1 MNPSQLARYEAGEEV
16 DLGYELSGA
25 GRFRINVCQQRSN
38 PRMVC
43 RHIPDLIRSV
53 KELML
58 PPTVE
63 HKIATAQRGLILVTG
78 ATGSGKSTTLA
89 SLIDFIAR
97 NRSCHILTIEDPI
110 EFVFRDRKSVVTQRE
125 VALDTRSFAH
135 ALKYALRQDPDVIL
149 VGEMRDEE
157 TVAMALNA
165 AETGHLVL
173 STLHTVDATET
184 INRVLGMVSEGMQ
197 QAVRAQLASVLV
209 GIISQRLVKKGDGKS
224 RVPAVE
230 VLINNVRVKEMIT
243 DPARTPEISRV
254 IEESNSSGMQS
265 FDQSLMWLF
274 EKKQIT
280 KEEALTHCTNVRDF
294 QLRLSGIVGGGD
306 WGNQE
311 GLKEEVDRKTQVKE
325 MLRDEAA
332 NSSIEIEYGDM
343 MTDPK
348 LAAKTE
354 KK

>member
-1 MNPSQLARYEAGEEV
+1 MNPTQLARYEAGEEV

-43 RHIPDLIRSV
+43 RHIPDLIRSM

-58 PPTVE
+58 PPMVE
-63 HKIATAQRGLILVTG
+63 SKIATAQRGLILVTG

-97 NRSCHILTIEDPI
+97 TRSCHILTIEDPI

-157 TVAMALNA
+157 TVMMALNA

-184 INRVLGMVSEGMQ
+184 INRVLGMVTEGMQ
-197 QAVRAQLASVLV
+197 QAVRSQLASVLI
-209 GIISQRLVKKGDGKS
+209 GIVSQRLVKKGDGKS
-224 RVPAVE
+224 RVPACE
-230 VLINNVRVKEMIT
+230 VLLNNVRVKEMIS
-243 DPARTPEISRV
+243 DPARTQELARV
-254 IEESNSSGMQS
+254 IEESNSFGMQS

-274 EKKQIT
+274 EKKHIT

-311 GLKEEVDRKTQVKE
+311 GIIDEVDRKTQVKE
-325 MLRDEAA
+325 MLNDDAA
-332 NSSIEIEYGDM
+332 NNSIEIEYGDM

-348 LAAKTE
+348 LAGNNQ

>member
-1 MNPSQLARYEAGEEV
+1 MNPTQLARYEAGEEV

-43 RHIPDLIRSV
+43 RHIPDLIRSM

-58 PPTVE
+58 PPMVE
-63 HKIATAQRGLILVTG
+63 TKIATAQRGLILVTG

-97 NRSCHILTIEDPI
+97 TRSCHILTIEDPI

-157 TVAMALNA
+157 TVMMALNA

-184 INRVLGMVSEGMQ
+184 INRVLGMVTEGMQ
-197 QAVRAQLASVLV
+197 QAVRSQLASVLI
-209 GIISQRLVKKGDGKS
+209 GIVSQRLVKKGDGKS
-224 RVPAVE
+224 RVPACE
-230 VLINNVRVKEMIT
+230 VLLNNVRVKEMIS
-243 DPARTPEISRV
+243 DPARTQELARV
-254 IEESNSSGMQS
+254 IEESNSVGMQS

-274 EKKQIT
+274 EKKHIT

-306 WGNQE
+306 WGHQASIIDE
-311 GLKEEVDRKTQVKE
+311 DRKTQVKE
-325 MLRDEAA
+325 MLNDDAA
-332 NSSIEIEYGDM
+332 NNSIEIEYGDV

-348 LAAKTE
+348 LAGNSQ